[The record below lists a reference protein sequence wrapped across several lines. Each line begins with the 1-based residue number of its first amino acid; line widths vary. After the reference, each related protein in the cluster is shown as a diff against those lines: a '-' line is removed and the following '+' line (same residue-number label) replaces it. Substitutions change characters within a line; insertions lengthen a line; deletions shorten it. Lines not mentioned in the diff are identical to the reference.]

1 VSLVVRAIQYR
12 SNIALNIKIEN
23 KEKMRIY
30 LDNCAFN
37 RPFDDQSRIRVRL
50 ESEAKLYVQEKI
62 EKKEIELVWSY
73 ILDIENDQNPFEEK
87 RRAIEKWKS
96 LAIVDVEETANLIE
110 KANSFV
116 TYGVRAKD
124 ALHVSSAI
132 EGKADY
138 FVTSAIEGKADYFV
152 TTDDKLLKKLSAV
165 DEIQAV
171 NPLDIIG
178 VIDEYND

>member
-1 VSLVVRAIQYR
+1 
-12 SNIALNIKIEN
+12 
-23 KEKMRIY
+23 MRIY

-37 RPFDDQSRIRVRL
+37 RLFDDQSRIRIRL

-62 EKKEIELVWSY
+62 KKKEIELVWSY

-87 RRAIEKWKS
+87 RRAIERWKN
-96 LAIVDVEETANLIE
+96 LAIVDIEETPDLIE
-110 KANSFV
+110 KANNFV
-116 TYGVRAKD
+116 TYGVKAKD

-138 FVTSAIEGKADYFV
+138 FVT
-152 TTDDKLLKKLSAV
+152 TDAKLLKKLSVV

-178 VIDEYND
+178 VIDEHND

>member
-1 VSLVVRAIQYR
+1 
-12 SNIALNIKIEN
+12 
-23 KEKMRIY
+23 MRIY

-37 RPFDDQSRIRVRL
+37 RPFDDQSRIRIRL
-50 ESEAKLYVQEKI
+50 ESEAKLYLQEKI

-87 RRAIEKWKS
+87 RRAIEKWKN
-96 LAIVDVEETANLIE
+96 LAIVDIEETADLVE
-110 KANSFV
+110 KANNLV
-116 TYGVRAKD
+116 THGVKAKD

-138 FVTSAIEGKADYFV
+138 FIS
-152 TTDDKLLKKLSAV
+152 TDDKLLKKLSVV

-178 VIDEYND
+178 VIDEHND